1 MEPESSLLHS
11 QVPAVITPTLLNHKQ
26 ETKAEHKKSVYFG
39 TTHTKQNSWNAFIWC
54 TPTMMTVI
62 WDVILCSGQLNISRY
77 F

>member
-39 TTHTKQNSWNAFIWC
+39 TTHTKQNS
-54 TPTMMTVI
+54 
-62 WDVILCSGQLNISRY
+62 
-77 F
+77 